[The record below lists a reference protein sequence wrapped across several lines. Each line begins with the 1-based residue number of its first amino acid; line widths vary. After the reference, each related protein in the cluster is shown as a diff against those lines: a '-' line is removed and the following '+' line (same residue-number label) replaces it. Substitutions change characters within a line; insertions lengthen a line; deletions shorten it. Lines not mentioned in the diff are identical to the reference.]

1 MSTIIPSPLSGLSE
15 GVARGLQFREQR
27 QRRELE
33 EELQRERLGLQ
44 ERQVGVAEQAAALNR
59 VQTMLPLLPGKSVAE
74 VPFLHEDLATLFPG
88 ANPADTSP
96 AGMGSFTFTPET
108 IQDVVA
114 PAIIEAVRRGGP
126 EIEDLVDIGV
136 AQAITGEPTT
146 AEERTAQ
153 KTTFQ
158 FQTEAFNRIAQ
169 DPVLMERA
177 IRSAGG
183 IPQEVSLT
191 LPNGEV
197 VNYGS
202 PEEGRLALGFF
213 EAFSRNRLQQLQIGA
228 SSRDQRVKAAES
240 LVSVFNDV
248 SPKGAK
254 ISLGTGIR
262 IMDAFSDPER
272 MNALLDAEA
281 ARKER
286 EGIPVE
292 QLTPVEAAVKL
303 ADHGIKG
310 AEGALEEAAREFPE
324 IAPLVER
331 FNVVTDI
338 IQRTEGLEQ
347 NVRTRLTNEIS
358 EAIFEGT
365 RGEAGTDVRG
375 RFLQLGPPR
384 PRFDAPEAQ
393 TDSISIVEQRLPDVP
408 AGGPA
413 GPTDLAPGSAAQPGA
428 PGMFD
433 PQAMQNAETQLMRQ
447 RAMEAATA
455 LATGQMTVDQ
465 IRQQVGNNPGLLRA
479 IIETAQQLRAQ
490 GQQNR

>member
-1 MSTIIPSPLSGLSE
+1 MSTIIPSPLSGLSA

-44 ERQVGVAEQAAALNR
+44 ERQVGVQEQAAALSR
-59 VQTMLPLLPGKSVAE
+59 IQTILPLLPGKSVAE
-74 VPFLHEDLATLFPG
+74 VPFIHEDLATLFPG
-88 ANPADTSP
+88 ANPTDTSP
-96 AGMGSFTFTPET
+96 AGLGSFTFTPET

-114 PAIIEAVRRGGP
+114 PAIIESVRQGGP
-126 EIEDLVDIGV
+126 EIEKLVDLGV
-136 AQAITGEPTT
+136 ARAITGEPTT
-146 AEERTAQ
+146 PEQREAQRTQ
-153 KTTFQ
+153 FQ

-177 IRSAGG
+177 IRAAGG
-183 IPQEVSLT
+183 IPQEVALT

-213 EAFSRNRLQQLQIGA
+213 EAFSNNRLRRLQIGA

-248 SPKGAK
+248 SPEGAK

-262 IMDAFSDPER
+262 VMDAFSDPEK

-281 ARKER
+281 SRKQR
-286 EGIPVE
+286 EGIPVD

-303 ADHGIKG
+303 ADHGIRG

-338 IQRTEGLEQ
+338 IGRTEGLPQ
-347 NVRTRLTNEIS
+347 DVRSRLTNEIS

-365 RGEAGTDVRG
+365 EEAAGADVRG
-375 RFLQLGPPR
+375 RFLAPGPPR

-393 TDSISIVEQRLPDVP
+393 TDSSAIVQDRLPDVA

-413 GPTDLAPGSAAQPGA
+413 GPTGLAPGAATQ

-433 PQAMQNAETQLMRQ
+433 PQAMQNAETQLVRQ
-447 RAMEAATA
+447 RAVEAATA
-455 LATGQMTVDQ
+455 LATGQITVDQ
-465 IRQQVGNNPGLLRA
+465 VRQQVGNNPGLLRA
-479 IIETAQQLRAQ
+479 IIETAQQLRAA